1 VRAVTAAPHWSDA
14 YYGEL
19 YLRSVE
25 DLLTPRLSALEAEAI
40 ATLLRLGPRD
50 RVVDLACGHG
60 RHARVLSE
68 RGAEVVGVDRSG
80 PYLRRALGDA
90 AARPAG
96 RGMRP
101 PPVQTGSTRGIRGG
115 DEPPPAQAGSTSEFR
130 GGDRPSAA
138 PAYVRG
144 DVRALP
150 FRTGSFD
157 AAFSW
162 YASLF
167 MFDDATNAACLAEA
181 ARVVRR
187 RGRLL
192 VHHANPLKLARE
204 PVAAARRALP
214 DGSLVVE
221 ESAYDAEAGVDRCA
235 RRVVT
240 RDGAVLAGTA
250 ELRYYIPSEWSRLAE
265 SAGLLL
271 LELTTTPEAGRIPR
285 REPGPDAPDLIA
297 LLEKK

>member
-1 VRAVTAAPHWSDA
+1 MRAVTAAPHWADA

-25 DLLTPRLSALEAEAI
+25 DLLTPRLSALEADAI
-40 ATLLRLGPRD
+40 AALLDLRPGD
-50 RVVDLACGHG
+50 RVLDLACGHG
-60 RHARVLSE
+60 RHARRLAG
-68 RGAEVVGVDRSG
+68 RARAVVGLDRSG
-80 PYLRRALGDA
+80 PYLRRALRATAGVPEVRPGA
-90 AARPAG
+90 AVAW
-96 RGMRP
+96 
-101 PPVQTGSTRGIRGG
+101 VC
-115 DEPPPAQAGSTSEFR
+115 
-130 GGDRPSAA
+130 
-138 PAYVRG
+138 G

-167 MFDDATNAACLAEA
+167 MFDDPTNAACLAEA

-187 RGRLL
+187 GGRLL

-221 ESAYDAEAGVDRCA
+221 ESSYDARTGVDRCA
-235 RRVVT
+235 RRVE
-240 RDGAVLAGTA
+240 RPDGAVLAGTA

-271 LELTTTPEAGRIPR
+271 LELTTTPEAGRSPR